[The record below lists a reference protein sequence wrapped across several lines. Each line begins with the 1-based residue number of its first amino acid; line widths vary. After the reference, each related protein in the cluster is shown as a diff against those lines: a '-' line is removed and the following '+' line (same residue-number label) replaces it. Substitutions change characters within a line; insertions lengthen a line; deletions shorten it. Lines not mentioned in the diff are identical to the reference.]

1 MGGFTASHILSIPV
15 GSDEVELMFQGTL
28 IYGFV
33 NSVILALLA
42 LGFNLTFGISG
53 VANFAYGALYILA
66 AYSAWILLNL
76 LKLNYFLSIVLAV
89 LFTSFIGGLIYRF
102 ILLRVR
108 GLPIS
113 EVIASFGIGLAI
125 LEFFRFLGFVGF
137 EYTLPVFIDG
147 SVSLGGT
154 YIDVQRLLIV
164 GIGIALVIFLWLF
177 THYTKTGLAF
187 RGIAQEERTAL
198 ILGINSDKMAT
209 FSLAF
214 GSGLAGVAA
223 ITILPL
229 GQVAVEGG
237 YSALLNA
244 LAVCIVGGLGS
255 TGGVLVA
262 SVLIGYAQTF
272 TATYIGSHWMM
283 IVSLVAILVILVV
296 KPSGLFGKQK
306 ELEERI

>member
-1 MGGFTASHILSIPV
+1 
-15 GSDEVELMFQGTL
+15 MFQGTL

-66 AYSAWILLNL
+66 AYTAWILLTL
-76 LKLNYFLSIVLAV
+76 LKLNYFLSILLAI

-154 YIDVQRLLIV
+154 YVDIQRLLIV
-164 GIGIALVIFLWLF
+164 GIGIALVILLWLF
-177 THYTKTGLAF
+177 THYTKIGLAF

-198 ILGINSDKMAT
+198 ILGINSDRMAT
-209 FSLAF
+209 FSMAF

-262 SVLIGYAQTF
+262 SVLIGFAQTF
-272 TATYIGSHWMM
+272 TATYLGSHWTM
-283 IVSLVAILVILVV
+283 IVSLIAILVILVV

>member
-1 MGGFTASHILSIPV
+1 V
-15 GSDEVELMFQGTL
+15 FQGTL
-28 IYGFV
+28 IYGFI

-66 AYSAWILLNL
+66 AYTAWILLTL

-154 YIDVQRLLIV
+154 YVDVQRLLIV
-164 GIGIALVIFLWLF
+164 GIGIALVVFLWLF
-177 THYTKTGLAF
+177 THYTKIGLAF

-209 FSLAF
+209 LSLAF

-229 GQVAVEGG
+229 GQIAVEGG

-262 SVLIGYAQTF
+262 SVLIGFAQTF
-272 TATYIGSHWMM
+272 TATYLGSHWTM

-296 KPSGLFGKQK
+296 KPSGFFGKQK

>member
-1 MGGFTASHILSIPV
+1 MASHILSLSI
-15 GSDEVELMFQGTL
+15 GSDEAARMFQGTL
-28 IYGFV
+28 IYGFI

-66 AYSAWILLNL
+66 AYTAWILLNL

-113 EVIASFGIGLAI
+113 EVIASFGIWLAI

-154 YIDVQRLLIV
+154 YIDVQRLMIV
-164 GIGIALVIFLWLF
+164 GIGVVLVIFLWLF

-198 ILGINSDKMAT
+198 ILGINSDRMAT

-229 GQVAVEGG
+229 GQVAVEG
-237 YSALLNA
+237 
-244 LAVCIVGGLGS
+244 
-255 TGGVLVA
+255 
-262 SVLIGYAQTF
+262 
-272 TATYIGSHWMM
+272 
-283 IVSLVAILVILVV
+283 
-296 KPSGLFGKQK
+296 
-306 ELEERI
+306 

>member
-1 MGGFTASHILSIPV
+1 VT
-15 GSDEVELMFQGTL
+15 
-28 IYGFV
+28 
-33 NSVILALLA
+33 LALIA

-66 AYSAWILLNL
+66 AYTAWMLLTW
-76 LKLNYFLSIVLAV
+76 LKLNYFLSIILAV

-108 GLPIS
+108 GMPIS

-125 LEFFRFLGFVGF
+125 LEFFRFLGFVGS
-137 EYTLPVFIDG
+137 EYTLPVFFDG

-164 GIGIALVIFLWLF
+164 GIGIALVFFLWLF

-187 RGIAQEERTAL
+187 RGMAQEERTAL

-209 FSLAF
+209 LSLAF

-229 GQVAVEGG
+229 GQVAIEGG

-255 TGGVLVA
+255 TAGVLVA
-262 SVLIGYAQTF
+262 SVLIGFAQTF